1 MRSSSKPQ
9 ALNVKG
15 ALKMSTAHLIQTIIE
30 FILLGLIVLCIIYEP
45 ALVKW
50 EKKQGEKMLKAFNKR
65 KVHRR

>member
-1 MRSSSKPQ
+1 
-9 ALNVKG
+9 
-15 ALKMSTAHLIQTIIE
+15 MSTAHLIQTIIE
-30 FILLGLIVLCIIYEP
+30 FLGIAAIVVCIIYEP